1 MQRAISVQTE
11 KNKSLAS
18 RQEAYGCKTILKFK
32 KGEAEL
38 NVSGLIGPNFGP
50 KISIQELQ
58 I

>member
-32 KGEAEL
+32 KGEAEQ
-38 NVSGLIGPNFGP
+38 N
-50 KISIQELQ
+50 IQDKV
-58 I
+58 

>member
-32 KGEAEL
+32 KGEAEQ
-38 NVSGLIGPNFGP
+38 NIQDKVNQ
-50 KISIQELQ
+50 ISEKKGWFKD
-58 I
+58 